1 MVLKL
6 FGRAAYGYTTTVL
19 VTLKEKGLSYQIQ
32 EIDTAAKEQK
42 TPEHLERHPF
52 GKIPVLVSLVSYE
65 IGSQTWLMVWQ
76 DDDGFIVYE
85 SRAIS
90 RYISKKY
97 RDQGTPLLPPEGDL
111 QAEAH
116 FDQAASIEFANWDP
130 LLYDIC
136 VTVFFKQSV
145 MLHQCGSFSSSSP
158 QASRHPHRSRGSRF

>member
-65 IGSQTWLMVWQ
+65 IGSQT
-76 DDDGFIVYE
+76 
-85 SRAIS
+85 
-90 RYISKKY
+90 
-97 RDQGTPLLPPEGDL
+97 
-111 QAEAH
+111 
-116 FDQAASIEFANWDP
+116 
-130 LLYDIC
+130 
-136 VTVFFKQSV
+136 
-145 MLHQCGSFSSSSP
+145 
-158 QASRHPHRSRGSRF
+158 